1 MKILSKT
8 FAVSL
13 CSAIMLGVVGVPG
26 ALAQSS
32 TSPSNSSSSSTSSLR
47 TSVATATS
55 GLTYVVAMNDSLSA
69 IASKA
74 KVKFNDLL
82 AVNGFKATSVIL
94 PGQVIKLPDS
104 AVVNAASATS
114 TPVAAAPSVASGS
127 TYTVV
132 KNDSLGGIALKAK
145 VSLSSF
151 LAVNGF
157 KKTSVI
163 VPGQIVKLPD
173 SAVVNAASATSTP
186 VAAAPS
192 VASGST
198 YTVVKNDSLSG
209 IALKAKVSLSSFLAV
224 NGFKKTSVIVP
235 GQIVKLPKGA
245 VINAAP
251 AMSTPVAAA
260 PSVASGSTYTV
271 VKNDSLSGIAL
282 KAKVSL
288 SSFLAVNGFK
298 KTSVIVPGQI
308 VKLPEDAKVIA
319 KLTPATDAPS
329 APYSRLQ
336 VVLDFAKA
344 QIGKPYEFG
353 KAGPTSYDCSGL
365 TLKAF
370 AQVKVSL
377 PHQSFLQSR
386 LGTAVDWK
394 SSAIQAGDLVFTF
407 SSMNMSQISHVGIA
421 ISSTQ
426 WIEAPYTG
434 GVVRISSLPSAS
446 KIQAVRRVL

>member
-1 MKILSKT
+1 
-8 FAVSL
+8 
-13 CSAIMLGVVGVPG
+13 
-26 ALAQSS
+26 
-32 TSPSNSSSSSTSSLR
+32 
-47 TSVATATS
+47 
-55 GLTYVVAMNDSLSA
+55 MNDSLSA

-163 VPGQIVKLPD
+163 VPGQIVKLPKG
-173 SAVVNAASATSTP
+173 AVINAASATSTP

-198 YTVVKNDSLSG
+198 YTVVKNDSLGG

-245 VINAAP
+245 VINAA
-251 AMSTPVAAA
+251 S
-260 PSVASGSTYTV
+260 
-271 VKNDSLSGIAL
+271 
-282 KAKVSL
+282 
-288 SSFLAVNGFK
+288 
-298 KTSVIVPGQI
+298 
-308 VKLPEDAKVIA
+308 
-319 KLTPATDAPS
+319 ATAAPS
-329 APYSRLQ
+329 APHSRLQ

>member
-32 TSPSNSSSSSTSSLR
+32 TSPSNSSSSSTSSSR

-55 GLTYVVAMNDSLSA
+55 GLTYVVARNDSLST

-163 VPGQIVKLPD
+163 VPGQIVKLPKG
-173 SAVVNAASATSTP
+173 AVINAASATSTP

-198 YTVVKNDSLSG
+198 YTVVKNDSLGG

-245 VINAAP
+245 
-251 AMSTPVAAA
+251 
-260 PSVASGSTYTV
+260 
-271 VKNDSLSGIAL
+271 
-282 KAKVSL
+282 
-288 SSFLAVNGFK
+288 
-298 KTSVIVPGQI
+298 
-308 VKLPEDAKVIA
+308 KVIA
-319 KLTPATDAPS
+319 KFTPATAAPS
-329 APYSRLQ
+329 APHSRLQ

-407 SSMNMSQISHVGIA
+407 SSVNMSQISHVGIA

>member
-132 KNDSLGGIALKAK
+132 KNDSL
-145 VSLSSF
+145 
-151 LAVNGF
+151 
-157 KKTSVI
+157 
-163 VPGQIVKLPD
+163 
-173 SAVVNAASATSTP
+173 
-186 VAAAPS
+186 
-192 VASGST
+192 
-198 YTVVKNDSLSG
+198 SG

-251 AMSTPVAAA
+251 A
-260 PSVASGSTYTV
+260 
-271 VKNDSLSGIAL
+271 
-282 KAKVSL
+282 
-288 SSFLAVNGFK
+288 
-298 KTSVIVPGQI
+298 TS
-308 VKLPEDAKVIA
+308 
-319 KLTPATDAPS
+319 TDAPS